1 MSIFQLD
8 TAFILEVAS
17 VAAGLIT
24 LHKAANEPPAGLLR
38 AAGFL
43 LIVAGILSAAC
54 TIYYGIK
61 YLDQGDFDR
70 GTMMRQGM
78 VQNDPLPGKKM
89 MDSLA
94 QRCGGTPPMRVIPV
108 AVAPSPSALRLGGA
122 PHRPG
127 GMT

>member
-24 LHKAANEPPAGLLR
+24 LHKAAKEPPAGLLR

-54 TIYYGIK
+54 TVYFGIK
-61 YLDQGDFDR
+61 YRGQGDFDR

-78 VQNDPLPGKKM
+78 IQNDPMPGKIM

-94 QRCGGTPPMRVIPV
+94 HRCGGNPPMGVPPASV
-108 AVAPSPSALRLGGA
+108 PPSPLAQRSGGDPITLA
-122 PHRPG
+122 I
-127 GMT
+127 